1 MRRSILGDDMKPN
14 IPRSWL
20 TLPKKEQK
28 AIEEYVKQVAEK
40 ELEREARI
48 ILDLYM
54 KMVCMVLHDAFGW
67 GEKRLNYF
75 LGNHRMMFKRQFK
88 MVKNDTQI
96 EYLNRRMAEIFKKD
110 GFPKEFLDGLLG
122 EVIMVEP
129 EV

>member
-1 MRRSILGDDMKPN
+1 MRPN

-40 ELEREARI
+40 EVEREARI

-54 KMVCMVLHDAFGW
+54 KMVCMVLHDAFGF
-67 GEKRLNYF
+67 GEKRLNMF
-75 LGNHRMMFKRQFK
+75 LGNHRLMFKRQFK